1 MVEARRISGPLVGG
15 WTRKQVRVGGKKAGI
30 KVRGMLRRKR
40 LRRWRRGA
48 AMQQGRIRALLLL
61 DPLLLTTRARRP
73 EGQEED
79 VWALLGIVVEA
90 LPVVAA
96 VAAAVAL
103 VGGVKVG
110 EVVGEKAAAA
120 GEAGCR

>member
-1 MVEARRISGPLVGG
+1 
-15 WTRKQVRVGGKKAGI
+15 
-30 KVRGMLRRKR
+30 
-40 LRRWRRGA
+40 
-48 AMQQGRIRALLLL
+48 MQQGRIRALLLL